1 MASKKGIVITAV
13 ILAAIAGASFVVWFL
28 PQNHGSSVII
38 SDYKSE
44 LDSVKERHS
53 LIITDMDSNLKGLLG
68 KSISPDNFTTQA
80 QISSSQVTSLVSEM
94 VESNPSTEWKLS
106 YGAYFESL
114 KKYNDYLAETISLA
128 NKIKENSSTAD
139 INDEVTK
146 VNALKLESDSLA
158 SKSNQTRP

>member
-13 ILAAIAGASFVVWFL
+13 ILAAIAGASFAVWFL
-28 PQNHGSSVII
+28 PQNHGSAVMV

-53 LIITDMDSNLKGLLG
+53 LIIEDMESNLKGLLD
-68 KSISPDNFTTQA
+68 KSTSPDNFTALA
-80 QISSSQVTSLVSEM
+80 QISSSQTTSLVSEM
-94 VESNPSTEWKLS
+94 VESNPPAEWKLS

-128 NKIKENSSTAD
+128 NKIKEGASAAD
-139 INDEVTK
+139 INDEITK
-146 VNALKLESDSLA
+146 MNALKQESDSLA

>member
-1 MASKKGIVITAV
+1 MASKKGMVITAI

-28 PQNHGSSVII
+28 PQNHGSSVMV

-53 LIITDMDSNLKGLLG
+53 LIIADMESNLKRLLD
-68 KSISPDNFTTQA
+68 KSMPPDNFTTQA
-80 QISSSQVTSLVSEM
+80 QISSSQTTSLVSEM
-94 VESNPSTEWKLS
+94 VESNPPAEWKLS

-128 NKIKENSSTAD
+128 SKIKEGASTAD
-139 INDEVTK
+139 INDEIAK
-146 VNALKLESDSLA
+146 MNALKQESDSLA

>member
-28 PQNHGSSVII
+28 PQNHGSSVMV

-53 LIITDMDSNLKGLLG
+53 LIIADMESNLKGLLD
-68 KSISPDNFTTQA
+68 KSVSPDNFTTQA
-80 QISSSQVTSLVSEM
+80 QISSSQTTSLVSEM
-94 VESNPSTEWKLS
+94 VESNPPTEWKLS

-128 NKIKENSSTAD
+128 NKIKEGASTAD
-139 INDEVTK
+139 INDEITK
-146 VNALKLESDSLA
+146 VNALKQESDSLA